1 MYSCISGVSCGG
13 LNVSS
18 TENEKR
24 GSYRDAKTSVLLLMH
39 HINKKM
45 YSPGLAK
52 IVKGYC
58 TESSYLKS

>member
-1 MYSCISGVSCGG
+1 M
-13 LNVSS
+13 
-18 TENEKR
+18 
-24 GSYRDAKTSVLLLMH
+24 GSYFDAKTSVLLLMH